1 MRDGRGRGNLHT
13 WAPRSEVASWA
24 SRSRLARAIGQA
36 SGWGLRWG
44 LWRRLLRGLAAVHV
58 TPFPKQ
64 RPQVQGGGEDH
75 GVGCLPLAPWRCAL
89 GCFREVGHDSCSR
102 PERGGTSERQ
112 TQKATA

>member
-44 LWRRLLRGLAAVHV
+44 LGMSDEAGGLLYWRVH
-58 TPFPKQ
+58 
-64 RPQVQGGGEDH
+64 
-75 GVGCLPLAPWRCAL
+75 
-89 GCFREVGHDSCSR
+89 
-102 PERGGTSERQ
+102 
-112 TQKATA
+112 